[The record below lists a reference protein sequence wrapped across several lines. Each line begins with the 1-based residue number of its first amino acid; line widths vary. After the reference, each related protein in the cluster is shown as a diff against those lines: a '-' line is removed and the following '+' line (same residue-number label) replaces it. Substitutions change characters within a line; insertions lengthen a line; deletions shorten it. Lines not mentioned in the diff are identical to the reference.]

1 MLSPEW
7 SIKGGR
13 TPMISVPNFKFS
25 SRSGFKNRVWL
36 GAAIFLFSSAALAQT
51 YPVSGVW
58 VATDDRFPGSTAG
71 ACLILK
77 EFGVDGV
84 LAQPFPRLM
93 IFSKDK
99 RFEVRGDYLAE
110 RTIRSVKSATDGG
123 FQITESFANRWRP
136 FSKRQGFKLK
146 VVGPTTIE
154 ITEGRAST
162 RFFKCSSGSL
172 SL

>member
-1 MLSPEW
+1 
-7 SIKGGR
+7 
-13 TPMISVPNFKFS
+13 MINVSDFKFS
-25 SRSGFKNRVWL
+25 IRSGFRNRVWL
-36 GAAIFLFSSAALAQT
+36 GVAIVLFSSAASAQT

-58 VATDDRFPGSTAG
+58 VATDTRFPGSTGG

-77 EFGVDGV
+77 QFGIDAV

-93 IFSKDK
+93 IFSKNK

-123 FQITESFANRWRP
+123 FQITERFANRWRP
-136 FSKRQGFKLK
+136 FSKRQAFKLK
-146 VVGPTTIE
+146 VVDPTTIE
-154 ITEGRAST
+154 IAEGNART
-162 RFFKCSSGSL
+162 RFFKCLSGSS

>member
-1 MLSPEW
+1 M

-13 TPMISVPNFKFS
+13 APMINLSVFKFS
-25 SRSGFKNRVWL
+25 IRSGFKNRIWL
-36 GAAIFLFSSAALAQT
+36 GVAIVLFSSAASAET

-58 VATDDRFPGSTAG
+58 VATDDRFPGSTGG

-77 EFGVDGV
+77 QFGIDAVI
-84 LAQPFPRLM
+84 AQPFPRLM

-123 FQITESFANRWRP
+123 FQITETFASRWRP
-136 FSKRQGFKLK
+136 FSKRPGFKLK

-154 ITEGRAST
+154 ITEGKART
-162 RFFKCSSGSL
+162 RFFKCSSGSS

>member
-1 MLSPEW
+1 MAWRCHCFIFFGSFGTDLS
-7 SIKGGR
+7 GQRRVGR
-13 TPMISVPNFKFS
+13 
-25 SRSGFKNRVWL
+25 NR
-36 GAAIFLFSSAALAQT
+36 
-51 YPVSGVW
+51 
-58 VATDDRFPGSTAG
+58 RCFPGSTGG

-77 EFGVDGV
+77 QFGIDAV

-93 IFSKDK
+93 IFSKNK

-136 FSKRQGFKLK
+136 FSKRPGFKLK

-154 ITEGRAST
+154 ITEGKART
-162 RFFKCSSGSL
+162 RFFKCSSGS
-172 SL
+172 SP

>member
-1 MLSPEW
+1 
-7 SIKGGR
+7 
-13 TPMISVPNFKFS
+13 MINVTNFKFS
-25 SRSGFKNRVWL
+25 IRSGFKNRVWI
-36 GAAIFLFSSAALAQT
+36 AVAISLFSTAASAQT

-58 VATDDRFPGSTAG
+58 VATDDRFPGSTGG

-77 EFGVDGV
+77 QFGIDAV

-110 RTIRSVKSATDGG
+110 RTIRSVRSATDGG

-146 VVGPTTIE
+146 VAGPTTIE
-154 ITEGRAST
+154 ITEGKART
-162 RFFKCSSGSL
+162 RFFKCLSGTSSL
-172 SL
+172 